1 MTLIEQNQ
9 KLDAMKW
16 GISQLI
22 QSLAKRDLDD
32 VYYYAE
38 CLQDRIAELSQDVQ
52 QKLIDAEVKDDADV
66 D

>member
-9 KLDAMKW
+9 KLDAMKY
-16 GISQLI
+16 GISCLI

-38 CLQDRIAELSQDVQ
+38 CLQDRIVELSQDVQ
-52 QKLIDAEVKDDADV
+52 QKLIDAEVKGDD
-66 D
+66 

>member
-38 CLQDRIAELSQDVQ
+38 CLQDRIVELSQDVQ
-52 QKLIDAEVKDDADV
+52 QKLIDAEVKDDADA